1 MNLNHPSFLAPPT
14 RSRHSS
20 VGGPTERSELPS
32 LESNTRRLSVA
43 ETQNLS
49 PNLPTSDFDLLLSE
63 KLASLDATRTVMS
76 PFLLLAPSHNQF
88 SPNTAGFGNPTFD
101 PFSLPTELQG
111 GVGNI
116 SLRRPSYAAE
126 LFTRNSDHPYPGTN
140 QKNSLATFAA
150 ANNYSLNNTR
160 NAFAQ
165 MSSGFENFNLN
176 SNLSEFQARRPS
188 QIAAPSHTF
197 MAQSQ
202 PYYSSPSAANTPNQM
217 GYNTHNIY
225 GAPYQN
231 PSQAAYNSQLPNEL
245 NVSNTMYSSQGYNQ
259 MYAPNN
265 TNGVGNNGGNNQFV
279 PNTQFASQ
287 HGGKLSSSVVAGQKS
302 AKLDDGL
309 VLREQHLEA
318 LPELRALY
326 LSVKPY
332 YIDPGLSS
340 AVLMQLKQ
348 LHSNPAV
355 QRLLAFV
362 KNLNALSAAQKNLCL
377 VANKNGKLDLLSY
390 PINTNLNLKKDDLV
404 IVDGDRG
411 KDMVMILEP
420 SVPLTMGIL
429 FNFLKKQE
437 HLKSLT
443 ITDGAGKTSVK
454 GDKNNADDNEFVV
467 SLPTKQ
473 VLRLGAPKEVYRL
486 SAKLQEEKKA
496 FFTCYSKIQELGLS
510 SVLELINV
518 EYQSDYKKLIF
529 YYFANFK
536 RIDFRVLIKE
546 LFKVYKTRIWLCA
559 VLPSDNGQLYR
570 RDVKSLEGWCPAA
583 HIGQNEQDQEGSR
596 GIPPEYTIPDSYTVQ
611 TFKSMPTPTYFHLRN
626 MLNLMANLTQDL
638 LGSFYGFNAD
648 IIEQ

>member
-1 MNLNHPSFLAPPT
+1 MDLNHPNFLAPPT

-20 VGGPTERSELPS
+20 VGGPTERSEMPHFDP
-32 LESNTRRLSVA
+32 NARRLSVA
-43 ETQNLS
+43 ESQNLS
-49 PNLPTSDFDLLLSE
+49 PNLPSSDFDLLLSE
-63 KLASLDATRTVMS
+63 KLASLDATRSVRS

-88 SPNTAGFGNPTFD
+88 SPNTAGFGSSTFD

-126 LFTRNSDHPYPGTN
+126 LFTRNSDHPFAGPN
-140 QKNSLATFAA
+140 QKNALATLAA
-150 ANNYSLNNTR
+150 ANNYTLNNTN

-165 MSSGFENFNLN
+165 MTAGFENVNLN

-197 MAQSQ
+197 QAQSQ
-202 PYYSSPSAANTPNQM
+202 PYYSFSSAVNTPKHVE
-217 GYNTHNIY
+217 YNAHNNLY
-225 GAPYQN
+225 GASN
-231 PSQAAYNSQLPNEL
+231 LNANQATYNSQIQNEHNL
-245 NVSNTMYSSQGYNQ
+245 SNSLYSNQGYNPV
-259 MYAPNN
+259 YTPTPNN
-265 TNGVGNNGGNNQFV
+265 GAANGGNNQYV
-279 PNTQFASQ
+279 PNAQYPSQ
-287 HGGKLSSSVVAGQKS
+287 HGGKLPHLAAVGQIP

-309 VLREQHLEA
+309 VLREQRLEA
-318 LPELRALY
+318 LHDLRALY
-326 LSVKPY
+326 LSVQPY
-332 YIDPGLSS
+332 YIEPVLSTS
-340 AVLMQLKQ
+340 VLMQLKQ

-362 KNLNALSAAQKNLCL
+362 KNLNALSAGQKNLCL

-559 VLPSDNGQLYR
+559 VLPSENGQLYR

-583 HIGQNEQDQEGSR
+583 HKGDNEQSQEGSR
-596 GIPPEYTIPDSYTVQ
+596 GIPPEYTVPDSYTIQ

-638 LGSFYGFNAD
+638 QGSFYGFNAD
-648 IIEQ
+648 IIDQ

>member
-1 MNLNHPSFLAPPT
+1 MDLNHPNFLAPPT

-20 VGGPTERSELPS
+20 VGGPTERSELPN
-32 LESNTRRLSVA
+32 LDPNARRLSVA

-49 PNLPTSDFDLLLSE
+49 PNLPSSDFDLLLSE
-63 KLASLDATRTVMS
+63 KLASLDATRSVRS
-76 PFLLLAPSHNQF
+76 PFSLLAPPHNQF

-126 LFTRNSDHPYPGTN
+126 LFTRHSDHPFAGPN
-140 QKNSLATFAA
+140 QKHSLATLAA
-150 ANNYSLNNTR
+150 ANNYTLNNTS

-165 MSSGFENFNLN
+165 MSAGFENFNLN

-197 MAQSQ
+197 LTPNQ
-202 PYYSSPSAANTPNQM
+202 PYYSSPSSANSQKHVA
-217 GYNTHNIY
+217 YNAQNNIY
-225 GAPYQN
+225 GALSHQAN
-231 PSQAAYNSQLPNEL
+231 QAAYNAQLPHDHNISSPL
-245 NVSNTMYSSQGYNQ
+245 YSNQAYNPA
-259 MYAPNN
+259 YTPNN
-265 TNGVGNNGGNNQFV
+265 TNGAGTNGGTKQFV
-279 PNTQFASQ
+279 QNAQYTSQ
-287 HGGKLSSSVVAGQKS
+287 HSGKPPHPTAVGQNP

-309 VLREQHLEA
+309 ILREQWLEA
-318 LPELRALY
+318 LPELRTLY
-326 LSVKPY
+326 LSVQPY
-332 YIDPGLSS
+332 YTDPALS
-340 AVLMQLKQ
+340 AAIIMQLKQ
-348 LHSNPAV
+348 LHSYPTV

-486 SAKLQEEKKA
+486 SSKLQEEKKA

-510 SVLELINV
+510 SVIELINV

-583 HIGQNEQDQEGSR
+583 HKGDNDHNEGSR
-596 GIPPEYTIPDSYTVQ
+596 GIPPEYTVPDSYNVQ

-638 LGSFYGFNAD
+638 QGSFYGFNAD
-648 IIEQ
+648 IIDQ